1 MSRVV
6 SWRSRE
12 RDSHT
17 ARVQKV
23 AMRPFASPIR
33 KPMLFQ
39 IRNKLSNLPRHIKL
53 ASKKQLQSNAKL
65 PKFIAAIPVL
75 ARQRTRSERWPY
87 TISSLVIRA
96 SSFPPFV
103 SSVVLLVVPYSCPF
117 VVKRNQLDAELRKLD
132 KELWGKEK

>member
-65 PKFIAAIPVL
+65 PKFIAAIRVL
-75 ARQRTRSERWPY
+75 ARQRTRSEP
-87 TISSLVIRA
+87 
-96 SSFPPFV
+96 
-103 SSVVLLVVPYSCPF
+103 
-117 VVKRNQLDAELRKLD
+117 
-132 KELWGKEK
+132 

>member
-1 MSRVV
+1 MFRVV

-23 AMRPFASPIR
+23 AMRPFASSIR

-39 IRNKLSNLPRHIKL
+39 IRNELSNFPRHLKL

-65 PKFIAAIPVL
+65 PKFIAAHPRARPRPHMKRTTDGYNFVICHSCFVIPN
-75 ARQRTRSERWPY
+75 TG
-87 TISSLVIRA
+87 VIRGLKLTP
-96 SSFPPFV
+96 FP
-103 SSVVLLVVPYSCPF
+103 SRALLPSQRYLLCRSA
-117 VVKRNQLDAELRKLD
+117 QSLH
-132 KELWGKEK
+132 